1 MWQRLTAIFPPFPFH
16 YAHKLMNRGHVGP
29 SRAEPKGKKA
39 SQLRQRPRDGARSTV
54 NHFPTHKPGSIRA
67 MKVVSGF
74 ITYYSISSTKFPFRN
89 RQYHRRISANIG
101 SKSGT
106 LTAAD
111 PPTKVNSSIRF
122 QKRSIKSMGGFLFRP
137 SWRWSFFQQSSFSI
151 RSKLAMIGHE
161 NENEKWA
168 IIRPVPTQEE
178 TL

>member
-1 MWQRLTAIFPPFPFH
+1 
-16 YAHKLMNRGHVGP
+16 MNRGHVGP

-137 SWRWSFFQQSSFSI
+137 SWRWSFFSTKFFFDSVEI
-151 RSKLAMIGHE
+151 GDDWPWKWKWKVGHHPARSDPGGD
-161 NENEKWA
+161 
-168 IIRPVPTQEE
+168 PVMASWLEWH
-178 TL
+178 